1 MPQLR
6 ISARAMARASI
17 GQGLATFWSAL
28 LGLITAPVLIRDL
41 GAAQYGMFALL
52 GLVTSYMSN
61 LEFGFGHATLR
72 FLAHAHA
79 AGDVEEERAVFGNGL
94 LIFTLGALVAAG
106 LTFFGASFIVH
117 NFAHGRTT
125 LHRTFLNA
133 VRIGAPIVGISML
146 SSFMSAALQAR
157 GRYRMIIAAPWVVG
171 TGLSVGAIAI
181 VLLGGGLVDVV
192 ALQLV
197 INSLLLLTYCVGL
210 VRAAG
215 GTLRPR
221 LDRKTFAAMAKF
233 SVWLMVAGLAG
244 QAMLQGP
251 PAVLAAYK
259 TTTEVAAFAIP
270 NTILQQLTN
279 VVGATGIGFL
289 PFVSAASAD
298 SDHAP
303 VRAIYAANLRMTI
316 IVLAPIV
323 AFIAVFAHPLLATWI
338 GSAFAGRA
346 STALRFMMG
355 AALMLG
361 ISSAPSDLTRGFNK
375 PSLVTGYTALSAALT
390 LALAFLVVPAHGAAG
405 AAFAL
410 ALGIGVVTIP
420 FALIA
425 PAWIIDLSPL
435 TLLRALAGPIFG
447 LTIVGAVDASGLLVS
462 DTFVSAVVT
471 GAVGTGIYLLVA
483 SRAILDDRE
492 RRVLRS
498 LLQRLTPIGGDD
510 TGSPPA
516 PA

>member
-1 MPQLR
+1 
-6 ISARAMARASI
+6 MARASI
-17 GQGLATFWSAL
+17 GQGLTTFWSAL
-28 LGLITAPVLIRDL
+28 LGLVTAPILIRNL

-52 GLVTSYMSN
+52 GLVSSYLSN

-72 FLAHAHA
+72 FLARAHA
-79 AGDVEEERAVFGNGL
+79 AGDIDEERAVFGNGL
-94 LIFTLGALVAAG
+94 LIFTLGALVAG
-106 LTFFGASFIVH
+106 GFTFFGASFIVQH
-117 NFAHGRTT
+117 FAHGRSN
-125 LHRTFLNA
+125 LHGTFLTA
-133 VRIGAPIVGISML
+133 VRVGAPIVGLSML
-146 SSFMSAALQAR
+146 SSFMSASLQAR
-157 GRYRMIIAAPWVVG
+157 GHYRIIIAAPWIVG
-171 TGLSVGAIAI
+171 TALSVGAIAI
-181 VLLGGGLVDVV
+181 VLLGGGLVDVI

-197 INSLLLLTYCVGL
+197 VNSVLLLTYCVGL
-210 VRAAG
+210 VRASG
-215 GTLRPR
+215 VTLRPR
-221 LDRKTFAAMAKF
+221 IDRTTFAAMAKF

-259 TTTEVAAFAIP
+259 TTAEVAAFAIP

-338 GSAFAGRA
+338 SPGFAARA

-361 ISSAPSDLTRGFNK
+361 ISSAPGDLARGFNK
-375 PSLVTGYTALSAALT
+375 PSLVTGYTALAAAVT
-390 LALAFLVVPAHGAAG
+390 MTLAFLAVPDHGAAG

-410 ALGIGVVTIP
+410 AVGVAVVTIP
-420 FALIA
+420 FALLA
-425 PAWIIDLSPL
+425 PARIIDLSPL
-435 TLLRALAGPIFG
+435 SLMRSLAGPTLG
-447 LTIVGAVDASGLLVS
+447 LAIVGAVYVAGLLLS
-462 DTFVSAVVT
+462 DTFASAVIT
-471 GAVGTGIYLLVA
+471 GAAGTSIYLLVA
-483 SRAILDDRE
+483 TKAILDDRE
-492 RRVLRS
+492 RGVLRS
-498 LLQRLTPIGGDD
+498 LVHRLA
-510 TGSPPA
+510 PA
-516 PA
+516 PTEDGSGTPPTPA